1 MDDENNNNT
10 SSFTNSQSVALRL
23 QKKIA
28 SKMSTKSVAKI
39 FIDETTGHIL
49 DNLYRLVKDYTK
61 NKKQAETLLND
72 IIKIIIKIGLLY
84 KNDQL
89 NNEELKLC
97 ETFRQTFHLF
107 VKSALSFYE
116 IDYTFDSKYLHD
128 SLVDCKNLI
137 HAIVKS
143 HLTEKSKNKVET
155 TFTFFADQLF
165 LESIFK
171 SQASSKPILKLIVE
185 DTRKL
190 VEEGSIW
197 FVCSFIIII
206 VK

>member
-10 SSFTNSQSVALRL
+10 SSFTNSQSLALRL

-28 SKMSTKSVAKI
+28 SKMSTKTVAKI
-39 FIDETTGHIL
+39 FIDEPTGRIL
-49 DNLYRLVKDYTK
+49 DNLYKLVKDYTK

-89 NNEELKLC
+89 TGDELRLC
-97 ETFRQTFHLF
+97 DSFRQSFHSF

-116 IDYTFDSKYLHD
+116 IEYTLDSKYLHD
-128 SLVDCKNLI
+128 NLIDCKNLI
-137 HAIVKS
+137 QLIVKF
-143 HLTEKSKNKVET
+143 HLTDKSKNKIENI
-155 TFTFFADQLF
+155 FTFFSDQTF

-171 SQASSKPILKLIVE
+171 NQSNSYKNYLKLIVE

-190 VEEGSIW
+190 VEEGSL
-197 FVCSFIIII
+197 
-206 VK
+206 